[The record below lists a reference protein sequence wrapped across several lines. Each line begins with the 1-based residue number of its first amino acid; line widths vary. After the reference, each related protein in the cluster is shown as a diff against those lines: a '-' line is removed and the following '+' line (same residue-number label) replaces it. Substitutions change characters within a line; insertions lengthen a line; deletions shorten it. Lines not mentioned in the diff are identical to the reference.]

1 MLKDCKK
8 RHTNLSMVWINY
20 KKAYD
25 FVPHSWINDCMEL
38 FGIAS
43 NVRNFLDMSME
54 RWKLSLTC
62 NDEDLREVD
71 VKRGI
76 FQGDRFSPILFIL
89 NMLPLS
95 LMLRKVNASYEWR
108 KKEYKLNHL
117 LLMDYLKLFSKSE
130 EQIDTL
136 VRTVN
141 VFSADTGTGV

>member
-1 MLKDCKK
+1 
-8 RHTNLSMVWINY
+8 MVWINY